1 MNRLARVLFSLVL
14 VSLSFSGHSSQAPD
28 EATNPYQTLIT
39 KKHTQHKHE
48 YEHGYEHGYDHGY
61 ERGYEHGYSHGY
73 EHGHGHSNSIKH
85 TYKSIKDAPQYPKGF
100 RPVQDGT
107 TKHIINRKDLL
118 RDLREVKAGKWYKVY
133 KNGSVNGNKVS
144 IHYFQH
150 ESGQV
155 FNVKVVNRWSI
166 K

>member
-1 MNRLARVLFSLVL
+1 MKRFAKVLFSFVLVL
-14 VSLSFSGHSSQAPD
+14 LPFSGHSFQAPD
-28 EATNPYQTLIT
+28 TATNIHQISLIKIPKT
-39 KKHTQHKHE
+39 PKTPNKQGNE
-48 YEHGYEHGYDHGY
+48 L
-61 ERGYEHGYSHGY
+61 S
-73 EHGHGHSNSIKH
+73 SIKH

-118 RDLREVKAGKWYKVY
+118 RDLRKVKAGKWYKVY

>member
-1 MNRLARVLFSLVL
+1 MNRFAKVLFSLIL
-14 VSLSFSGHSSQAPD
+14 VSLPFSGHSFQASAQEKNTHQILGIKIPKPPKPPKPPRPSKPS
-28 EATNPYQTLIT
+28 N
-39 KKHTQHKHE
+39 TQKTQNKHE
-48 YEHGYEHGYDHGY
+48 SSG
-61 ERGYEHGYSHGY
+61 
-73 EHGHGHSNSIKH
+73 IKH

-118 RDLREVKAGKWYKVY
+118 RDLREVRAGKWYKVY
-133 KNGSVNGNKVS
+133 KNGTVNGNKVS

-166 K
+166 P